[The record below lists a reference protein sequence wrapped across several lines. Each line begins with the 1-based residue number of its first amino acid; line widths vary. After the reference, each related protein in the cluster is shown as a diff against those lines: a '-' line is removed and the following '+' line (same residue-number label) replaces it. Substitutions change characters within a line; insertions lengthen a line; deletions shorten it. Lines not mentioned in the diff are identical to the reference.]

1 MRSRGHDSYWF
12 ILQSSMAKIC
22 EQIGHLAFVILTLNK
37 MRNEKYWLFIP
48 RMRYGF
54 FFKLTWVMK
63 LSWSRACLCLMLTT
77 GPEMREFCF
86 LLLQALVKKNS
97 CVYLSLCVIIHIQA
111 YGDHTAAVS
120 RINLFVQETP
130 YSWPFYCTQHSFAA
144 AGFYQT
150 WSFVEFGRLFWSAC
164 WRTVQ
169 LIL

>member
-1 MRSRGHDSYWF
+1 MTHTDSFCNLLWQKYANKSAIWPLSF
-12 ILQSSMAKIC
+12 WHWTRCVMKN
-22 EQIGHLAFVILTLNK
+22 IGS
-37 MRNEKYWLFIP
+37 IP